1 MKIVASSSFSKSIKK
16 IARQNFIVYKVWDFL
31 KRGIPRFFR
40 NIWYFRNEMYEFSWW
55 DYRYN
60 LTLFRKSLE
69 MTCHTIEV
77 KGIEIDETRMKKVNA
92 MKELINIIKTIE
104 SDDYVDLAE
113 KELGEIKVSPMEFK
127 PCEDH
132 HDCYELVDNNTEEE
146 KEHNRSVFFRSY
158 EIEEEHWNRMARIIV
173 GQSRE
178 ELKNGKDYDGTG
190 MRGWWD

>member
-1 MKIVASSSFSKSIKK
+1 
-16 IARQNFIVYKVWDFL
+16 
-31 KRGIPRFFR
+31 
-40 NIWYFRNEMYEFSWW
+40 
-55 DYRYN
+55 
-60 LTLFRKSLE
+60 
-69 MTCHTIEV
+69 
-77 KGIEIDETRMKKVNA
+77 